1 MSEKKY
7 GFKILDSWLVTGARI
22 WIEKREGH
30 IKFSKEEIRVE
41 VIKMAA
47 GDPIDSFDYHLNGVK
62 LNSFEEIPA

>member
-7 GFKILDSWLVTGARI
+7 GFKILDAGLVIGARI
-22 WIEKREGH
+22 WTETREGH
-30 IKFSKEEIRVE
+30 VKFSKEEIRTE

-47 GDPIDSFDYHLNGVK
+47 GDPIDSFDYHLDGVK